1 MPNPVD
7 RPSLK
12 TDLASRYKTQRTGG
26 AYDAKTAGTVMQDN
40 MSNEFADGFTKGGRN
55 TRLPKKDSSLVKGV
69 NTKKYSEVPKG

>member
-1 MPNPVD
+1 MPNPVE

-26 AYDAKTAGTVMQDN
+26 AYDAKTAGTVFDDF

-55 TRLPKKDSSLVKGV
+55 TRLPKKDSAYVKGV
-69 NTKKYSEVPKG
+69 NTAKYQDVPKG